1 MDSLW
6 ISDYHDNKQLKP
18 ISFQNLHTEKNLLE
32 TDVAIVGGGIFGT
45 TCAYYLA
52 NLGYKVTILEK
63 DKIGT
68 KATGHT
74 TAKITSAHGLFYDYL
89 TNSYNKKFARD
100 YLEANEEAIKNIKEI
115 IDIEKIKCDF
125 TYQNSY
131 VYTTKKDD
139 LKAIHKEIKAL
150 ENLGYNCEFV
160 TKTGLPFEIEGSICF
175 KNQAQF
181 HPRKYMLGLC
191 NSILQNDGQIFTNS
205 TITDVKKDGNY
216 YYSYT
221 HSNKIKSKYVVLAS
235 HYPFLKVPGFYF
247 AKMYQVISYVIAID
261 PKTKL
266 FNGMYISTETP
277 PFSYRTVTTPDKDL
291 LLVGGYSHKT
301 GEKIDTTFIY
311 NKLEEEA
318 KKYYPDCEILYRWNT
333 QDCVTLDKIPYIGEY
348 SNLMPNMYIGT
359 GFNKWG
365 MTSSNVAA
373 NIVTDKILGIENK
386 YEEVFTSTRLQP
398 VKNRWEVRNM
408 IKDTTEGLITDKFK
422 IPTDTLDS
430 IEKDT
435 GKILEINGHK
445 IGVYKDTSGN
455 IFAVNPICTHL
466 GCLLNWNNLDK
477 TWDCPCHGSRFNY
490 MGTNIFDPA
499 INGLEIYNL

>member
-1 MDSLW
+1 MNSYWIDSTK
-6 ISDYHDNKQLKP
+6 NNAT
-18 ISFQNLHTEKNLLE
+18 FEKLAQDIAC
-32 TDVAIVGGGIFGT
+32 DVCIIGAGLFGLT
-45 TCAYYLA
+45 TAYYLA
-52 NLGYKVTILEK
+52 KKGLKVVII
-63 DKIGT
+63 DKQEVGT
-68 KATGHT
+68 HTSGHT
-74 TAKITSAHGLFYDYL
+74 TAKITSQHGLIYDYL
-89 TNSYNKKFARD
+89 IQSYNTNFAQK
-100 YLEANEEAIKNIKEI
+100 YLNANQEAIANIKNIIDSENIECDFKYENNYVYTTNEQ
-115 IDIEKIKCDF
+115 DIEKIKAEVAAMHSLNFD
-125 TYQNSY
+125 
-131 VYTTKKDD
+131 
-139 LKAIHKEIKAL
+139 A
-150 ENLGYNCEFV
+150 EFV
-160 TKTGLPFEIEGSICF
+160 TKTELPFNTLGAIKF

-277 PFSYRTVTTPDKDL
+277 PFSYRTVATPDKEL

-466 GCLLNWNNLDK
+466 GCILNWNNLDK